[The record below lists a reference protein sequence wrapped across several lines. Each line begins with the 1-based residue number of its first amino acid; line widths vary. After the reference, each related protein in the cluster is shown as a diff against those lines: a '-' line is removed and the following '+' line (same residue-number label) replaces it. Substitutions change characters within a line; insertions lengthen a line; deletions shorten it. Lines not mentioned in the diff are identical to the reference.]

1 MLSFGDSRYGKGAAG
16 DQQRCDGKRASCVA
30 RCGDDVFGVG
40 CIAVIFCILVTVVV
54 AGIVLVG
61 LVIVFVARF
70 FVISAGLLVVLAG
83 IVAAWLISVGF
94 VFLAWLVVG
103 VVLVGIARISFGNL
117 LEPCFVDNIFGCI
130 GDIRMS

>member
-61 LVIVFVARF
+61 LVIVLSPGSLS
-70 FVISAGLLVVLAG
+70 SAPGFWLSLLGSLPPGLSVSALSSLPGLLLGSSLSELPASPLG
-83 IVAAWLISVGF
+83 I
-94 VFLAWLVVG
+94 FLNRAL
-103 VVLVGIARISFGNL
+103 
-117 LEPCFVDNIFGCI
+117 
-130 GDIRMS
+130 